1 MALLANLGFS
11 DTRGHVKIIVF
22 IVIKFSEDN
31 EICVAKKSLIWKLSS
46 QVKFH
51 FGEIIMIQFD
61 SREIFRLNVQHVLVQ
76 INRLNSLV
84 VKQNAIWLLKK
95 CRRCVHWR
103 ERAWIEGQL
112 LLHPLRLRMISTQP
126 KILTSSER
134 LSFKLQSKECA
145 LIQISAK
152 GSLYQILRMHLVFLH
167 LSEKKSRQTQL
178 QVVLQRPFLRPERN
192 SNFAFRAKKN

>member
-1 MALLANLGFS
+1 MPSRQSTHLTCNKKKVMEMQADLNQLQPTTATAAEIMHRQHHRHQTHMVAAACRSIKRNTRLFQLQSCSS
-11 DTRGHVKIIVF
+11 D
-22 IVIKFSEDN
+22 
-31 EICVAKKSLIWKLSS
+31 A
-46 QVKFH
+46 
-51 FGEIIMIQFD
+51 
-61 SREIFRLNVQHVLVQ
+61 
-76 INRLNSLV
+76 
-84 VKQNAIWLLKK
+84 AIGD
-95 CRRCVHWR
+95 
-103 ERAWIEGQL
+103 WIEGQL

-152 GSLYQILRMHLVFLH
+152 GSLYQILWMHLVFLH

-192 SNFAFRAKKN
+192 SNLAFRAKKN